1 MEKYEDLELCVIQFE
16 SKDIVTASDCDT
28 ETVLPPVHGA

>member
-16 SKDIVTASDCDT
+16 SKDIVTASDC
-28 ETVLPPVHGA
+28 EAEVILGPVPGA

>member
-16 SKDIVTASDCDT
+16 SKDIVTASC
-28 ETVLPPVHGA
+28 EYEAVLPPVPGA